1 MAVGLALML
10 GFLFTKNFNDPYRA
24 VSITDFWRRWHI
36 ALSTWLRDYVY
47 VSLGGNRGSEQRT
60 YVNLMTVMLIGG
72 LWHGASWNF
81 VIWGGLHG
89 GMLAAERAGGRDRVY
104 RRLPRALR
112 ITVTFTIVCV
122 AWVFFRAATLGHAW
136 TYLKSMAGWTAS
148 AAGSELILASLV
160 TPYHVL
166 MFALCAIVVWTAP
179 QTWNFTQRLTA
190 PKAAVCLALL
200 CVSVVLMWTQAVNPF
215 LYFQF

>member
-1 MAVGLALML
+1 
-10 GFLFTKNFNDPYRA
+10 
-24 VSITDFWRRWHI
+24 
-36 ALSTWLRDYVY
+36 
-47 VSLGGNRGSEQRT
+47 
-60 YVNLMTVMLIGG
+60 MTVMLLGG

-81 VIWGGLHG
+81 VIWGALARRHAG
-89 GMLAAERAGGRDRVY
+89 GGTRAGAATASIGGCRGPCGL
-104 RRLPRALR
+104 RL
-112 ITVTFTIVCV
+112 TFAIVCV

-200 CVSVVLMWTQAVNPF
+200 LRQRGADVDAGRESVPVLPVLNNAHCRCPTSRRKSR
-215 LYFQF
+215 